1 TIRARSAIT
10 FRQLAT
16 RPTSAASDREGPSV
30 ARSRSR
36 RTTSTWTTAATSTS
50 SIART
55 PACISSSSR
64 AMREELPTDCEL
76 GSFARG
82 QPSTQRGGG
91 AMNFIDILDRYATPP
106 VQPSSDAPQH
116 FEEVAHNAPP
126 EVVSEGLADTFRAE
140 QTPPFPDMVA
150 PLFHHSDPQQRAGL
164 LNQILAA
171 VGPSVLTGGPLSELF
186 RHFRDGTQ
194 ISEHEADAL
203 LPHEVKDI
211 AQRAQEHN
219 PGVIERVSEFY
230 ARHPDLVRNL
240 GNAALSIALANMARR
255 ARH

>member
-1 TIRARSAIT
+1 
-10 FRQLAT
+10 
-16 RPTSAASDREGPSV
+16 
-30 ARSRSR
+30 
-36 RTTSTWTTAATSTS
+36 
-50 SIART
+50 
-55 PACISSSSR
+55 
-64 AMREELPTDCEL
+64 
-76 GSFARG
+76 
-82 QPSTQRGGG
+82 
-91 AMNFIDILDRYATPP
+91 MNFIDILDRYATPP

-150 PLFHHSDPQQRAGL
+150 QLFHHSDPQQRAGL

-194 ISEHEADAL
+194 ISEHEAEAL
-203 LPHEVKDI
+203 LPHEVKEL